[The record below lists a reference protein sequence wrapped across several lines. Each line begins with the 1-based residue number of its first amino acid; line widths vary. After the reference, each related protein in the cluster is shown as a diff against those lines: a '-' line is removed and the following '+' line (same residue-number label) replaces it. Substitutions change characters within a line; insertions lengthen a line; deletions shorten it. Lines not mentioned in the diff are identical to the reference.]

1 MVDEDTGEAAT
12 PLPIDNLWGRTEPC
26 VEAGRGVSVRPHGD
40 PPAPTTAAE
49 DVEEEEYCPLTR
61 ALGEFSLEESPSLLL
76 STPKKSHA
84 DRNMS
89 GKACLKGPRDPHHST
104 A

>member
-1 MVDEDTGEAAT
+1 MAGEDIGEAAT
-12 PLPIDNLWGRTEPC
+12 PLAIDNRWGRTEPC
-26 VEAGRGVSVRPHGD
+26 VEAGRGVSVRPQGE
-40 PPAPTTAAE
+40 PPPPTTAAE
-49 DVEEEEYCPLTR
+49 DDGEEEYCPLTR

-89 GKACLKGPRDPHHST
+89 ENTCL
-104 A
+104 